1 MRPSF
6 LIGVILL
13 VLGAFVLFRGLSYTS
28 KRDVVK
34 VGDLRA
40 SVDEQHTVP
49 AWVGGLALAAGLG
62 LIVIG
67 VSKRA

>member
-13 VLGAFVLFRGLSYTS
+13 VLGGFVLFRGLSFTS
-28 KRDVVK
+28 KREVVK

-40 SVDEQHTVP
+40 SVDEQRTVP

>member
-6 LIGVILL
+6 VVGVVLL

-34 VGDLRA
+34 VGDLKA

-62 LIVIG
+62 LIVVG

>member
-13 VLGAFVLFRGLSYTS
+13 VLGGFVLFRGLSFTS
-28 KRDVVK
+28 KREVVK

-40 SVDEQHTVP
+40 SVDEQHMVP

-62 LIVIG
+62 LIVVG

>member
-6 LIGVILL
+6 VVGVVLL

-34 VGDLRA
+34 VGDLKA
-40 SVDEQHTVP
+40 SVDEQRTVP

>member
-6 LIGVILL
+6 VVGVVLL

-28 KRDVVK
+28 KREVVK
-34 VGDLRA
+34 VGDLKA

-62 LIVIG
+62 LIVVG

>member
-13 VLGAFVLFRGLSYTS
+13 VLGGFVLFRGLSFTS

-49 AWVGGLALAAGLG
+49 AWVGGVALAVGLG
-62 LIVIG
+62 LVVIG

>member
-6 LIGVILL
+6 VVGVVLL

-34 VGDLRA
+34 VGDLKA

-62 LIVIG
+62 LIIVG

>member
-13 VLGAFVLFRGLSYTS
+13 VLGGFVLFRGLSYTS
-28 KRDVVK
+28 KREVVK
-34 VGDLRA
+34 VGELRA
-40 SVDEQHTVP
+40 SVGEQHTVP

>member
-1 MRPSF
+1 MRPLS
-6 LIGVILL
+6 LIGVVLL
-13 VLGAFVLFRGLSYTS
+13 VLGAFVLFRGLTYTS

-34 VGDLRA
+34 VGELRA
-40 SVDEQHTVP
+40 SVDEEHRVP

-62 LIVIG
+62 LVVLG

>member
-6 LIGVILL
+6 ILGVILL
-13 VLGAFVLFRGLSYTS
+13 VLGAFVLFRGLSFTS
-28 KRDVVK
+28 KREVVK
-34 VGDLRA
+34 VGDLKA

>member
-13 VLGAFVLFRGLSYTS
+13 VLGGFVLFRGLSYTS
-28 KRDVVK
+28 KREVVK
-34 VGDLRA
+34 VGELRA